1 MGDRQADGA
10 LERMGHQGRGHG
22 SPSRCA
28 GLLERARDGERE
40 SRLGRTC
47 ESDAGEGSANLLNE
61 RPKG

>member
-1 MGDRQADGA
+1 M
-10 LERMGHQGRGHG
+10 
-22 SPSRCA
+22 